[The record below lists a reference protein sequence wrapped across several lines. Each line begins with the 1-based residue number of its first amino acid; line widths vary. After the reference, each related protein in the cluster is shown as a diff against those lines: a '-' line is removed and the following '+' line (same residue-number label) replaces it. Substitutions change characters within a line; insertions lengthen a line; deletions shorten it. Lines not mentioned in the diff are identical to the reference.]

1 MKSFLDDLNDRQKEA
16 VEQTEG
22 AILILAGAGTGKTKT
37 ITYRIANMIEN
48 KHISP
53 FSILALTFTN
63 KAGNEM
69 RERVKGLIGEKAKKV
84 TISTFHSFGYS
95 LIRLYYPLLKLK
107 ENIVIY
113 DTDDQKKV
121 LEIINKKYN
130 ILLYIPLE
138 TKEIISV
145 FSNIKEMEKD
155 TDDISNFMYSTYLKE
170 LYNYY
175 QLYLIEHNAIDF
187 ADILLYTKRLLE
199 NEIVLSKVQNRYKY
213 IMVDEYQ
220 DTNNIQFQIVSM
232 IADKYK
238 NICVVGDENQSIYAF
253 RGADIRNI
261 LSFREVY
268 PNAVEIKLEQ
278 NYRSTKTIIKASNK
292 VIENNKSKTDKMLWT
307 ANETGELIQVLEN
320 DTDKKEA
327 TNIAKKIK
335 ELLKKGYE
343 YKDITILYRI
353 NAQSRNFEDVFIRE
367 KIPYKVYGGLSF
379 YQRMEIKDM
388 VAFLRL
394 FYNTSDNISLLR
406 VINIPK
412 RNVGETTKAK
422 IEEFSEKNNLS
433 MFKSL
438 KYAKE
443 IKLSGKLITE
453 LEKFYFLVKKYSEK
467 FEEANDSLDN
477 LLSNF
482 LDEVGYFPFM
492 ANDVKYKENYDS
504 RVENINEFLNLISE
518 FELNSGD
525 NDVLGSLLDEI
536 SLKQNSTN
544 EEKEENSINL
554 MTIHTSK
561 GLEFPVVFL
570 VGMVAGVFPSYRCE
584 SEEEYEEERR
594 CYYVAIT
601 RAKKEL
607 FISYYISKKDKNNYK
622 IVSPSDFIDELPDEH
637 IRIIKEQ

>member
-130 ILLYIPLE
+130 ILLYIPFE
-138 TKEIISV
+138 TKEIISI

-327 TNIAKKIK
+327 TNITKKIK

-601 RAKKEL
+601 RAKKVL
-607 FISYYISKKDKNNYK
+607 FISYYISKKDKNGYK
-622 IVSPSDFIDELPDEH
+622 IVSPSDFIDELPDEY
-637 IRIIKEQ
+637 IRIIKE

>member
-69 RERVKGLIGEKAKKV
+69 KERVKGLIGEKAKKV

-327 TNIAKKIK
+327 TNITKKIK

-607 FISYYISKKDKNNYK
+607 FISYYISKKDKNGYK
-622 IVSPSDFIDELPDEH
+622 IVSPSDFIDELPNEH
-637 IRIIKEQ
+637 IRIIKE

>member
-69 RERVKGLIGEKAKKV
+69 KERVKGLIGEKAKKV

-327 TNIAKKIK
+327 TNITKKIK

-607 FISYYISKKDKNNYK
+607 FISYYISKKDKNGYK
-622 IVSPSDFIDELPDEH
+622 IVSPSYFIDELPNEH
-637 IRIIKEQ
+637 IRIIKE

>member
-69 RERVKGLIGEKAKKV
+69 KERVKGLIGEKAKKV

-220 DTNNIQFQIVSM
+220 DTNSIQFQIVSM

-327 TNIAKKIK
+327 TNITKKIK

-607 FISYYISKKDKNNYK
+607 FISYYISKKDKNGYK
-622 IVSPSDFIDELPDEH
+622 IVSPSNFIDELPDEH
-637 IRIIKEQ
+637 IRIIKE

>member
-69 RERVKGLIGEKAKKV
+69 KERVKGLIGEKAKKV

-130 ILLYIPLE
+130 ILLYIPFE
-138 TKEIISV
+138 TKEIISI

-199 NEIVLSKVQNRYKY
+199 NEIVLSKIQNRYKY

-253 RGADIRNI
+253 RGVDIRNI

-327 TNIAKKIK
+327 TNITKKIK

-422 IEEFSEKNNLS
+422 IEEYSEKNNLS

-607 FISYYISKKDKNNYK
+607 FISYYISKKDKNGYK

-637 IRIIKEQ
+637 IRIIKE

>member
-69 RERVKGLIGEKAKKV
+69 KERVKGLIGEKAKKV

-175 QLYLIEHNAIDF
+175 QLYLLEHNAIDF

-232 IADKYK
+232 IADKNK

-327 TNIAKKIK
+327 TNITKKIK

-422 IEEFSEKNNLS
+422 IEEYSEKNNLS

-607 FISYYISKKDKNNYK
+607 FISYYISKKDKNGYK

-637 IRIIKEQ
+637 IRIIKE

>member
-69 RERVKGLIGEKAKKV
+69 KERVKGLIGEKAKKV

-220 DTNNIQFQIVSM
+220 DTNSIQFQIVSM

-327 TNIAKKIK
+327 TNITKKIK

-607 FISYYISKKDKNNYK
+607 FISYYISKKDKNGYK

-637 IRIIKEQ
+637 IRIIKE

>member
-69 RERVKGLIGEKAKKV
+69 KERVKGLIGEKAKKV

-130 ILLYIPLE
+130 ILLYIPFE
-138 TKEIISV
+138 TKEIISI

-199 NEIVLSKVQNRYKY
+199 NEIVLSKIQNRYKY

-327 TNIAKKIK
+327 TNITKKIK

-422 IEEFSEKNNLS
+422 IEEYSEKNNLS

-607 FISYYISKKDKNNYK
+607 FISYYISKKDKNGYK

-637 IRIIKEQ
+637 IRIIKE

>member
-69 RERVKGLIGEKAKKV
+69 KERVKGLIGEKAKKI

-130 ILLYIPLE
+130 ILLYIPFE
-138 TKEIISV
+138 TKEIISI

-327 TNIAKKIK
+327 TNITKKIK

-443 IKLSGKLITE
+443 MKLSGKLITE

-601 RAKKEL
+601 RAKKVL
-607 FISYYISKKDKNNYK
+607 FISYYISKKDKNGYK

-637 IRIIKEQ
+637 IRIIKE

>member
-130 ILLYIPLE
+130 ILLYIPFE
-138 TKEIISV
+138 TKEIISI

-327 TNIAKKIK
+327 TNITKKIK

-607 FISYYISKKDKNNYK
+607 FISYYISKKDKNGYK

>member
-69 RERVKGLIGEKAKKV
+69 KERVKGLIGEKAKKV

-155 TDDISNFMYSTYLKE
+155 TDDISNFMYSAYLKE

-327 TNIAKKIK
+327 TNITKKIK

-607 FISYYISKKDKNNYK
+607 FISYYISKKDKNGYK

-637 IRIIKEQ
+637 IRIIKE

>member
-69 RERVKGLIGEKAKKV
+69 KERVKGLIGEKAKKV

-327 TNIAKKIK
+327 TNITKKIK

-607 FISYYISKKDKNNYK
+607 FISYYISKKDKNGYK

-637 IRIIKEQ
+637 IKITKEQ

>member
-69 RERVKGLIGEKAKKV
+69 KERVKGLIGEKAKKV

-220 DTNNIQFQIVSM
+220 DTNSIQFQIVSM

-327 TNIAKKIK
+327 TNITKKIK

-367 KIPYKVYGGLSF
+367 KIPYKVYGG
-379 YQRMEIKDM
+379 
-388 VAFLRL
+388 
-394 FYNTSDNISLLR
+394 N
-406 VINIPK
+406 
-412 RNVGETTKAK
+412 
-422 IEEFSEKNNLS
+422 
-433 MFKSL
+433 
-438 KYAKE
+438 
-443 IKLSGKLITE
+443 
-453 LEKFYFLVKKYSEK
+453 
-467 FEEANDSLDN
+467 
-477 LLSNF
+477 
-482 LDEVGYFPFM
+482 
-492 ANDVKYKENYDS
+492 
-504 RVENINEFLNLISE
+504 
-518 FELNSGD
+518 
-525 NDVLGSLLDEI
+525 
-536 SLKQNSTN
+536 
-544 EEKEENSINL
+544 
-554 MTIHTSK
+554 
-561 GLEFPVVFL
+561 
-570 VGMVAGVFPSYRCE
+570 GM
-584 SEEEYEEERR
+584 
-594 CYYVAIT
+594 
-601 RAKKEL
+601 
-607 FISYYISKKDKNNYK
+607 
-622 IVSPSDFIDELPDEH
+622 
-637 IRIIKEQ
+637 

>member
-1 MKSFLDDLNDRQKEA
+1 LKSFLDDLNDRQKEA

-69 RERVKGLIGEKAKKV
+69 KERVKGLIGEKAKKV

-220 DTNNIQFQIVSM
+220 DTNSIQFQIVSM

-327 TNIAKKIK
+327 TNITKKIK

-607 FISYYISKKDKNNYK
+607 FISYYISKKDKNGYK

-637 IRIIKEQ
+637 IRIIKE

>member
-69 RERVKGLIGEKAKKV
+69 KERVKGLIGEKAKKV

-327 TNIAKKIK
+327 TNITKKIK

-607 FISYYISKKDKNNYK
+607 FISYYISKKDKNGYK

-637 IRIIKEQ
+637 IRIIKE

>member
-69 RERVKGLIGEKAKKV
+69 KERVKGLIGEKAKKV

-155 TDDISNFMYSTYLKE
+155 TDDISNFMYSAYLKE

-327 TNIAKKIK
+327 TNITKKIK

-394 FYNTSDNISLLR
+394 FYNTSDNIISLLR

-607 FISYYISKKDKNNYK
+607 FISYYISKKDKNGYK

-637 IRIIKEQ
+637 IRIIKE

>member
-69 RERVKGLIGEKAKKV
+69 KERVKGLIGEKAKKV

-327 TNIAKKIK
+327 TNITKKIK

-453 LEKFYFLVKKYSEK
+453 LERFYFLVKKYSEK

-607 FISYYISKKDKNNYK
+607 FISYYISKKDKNGYK

>member
-69 RERVKGLIGEKAKKV
+69 KERVKGLIGEKAKKV

-130 ILLYIPLE
+130 ILLYIPFE
-138 TKEIISV
+138 TKEIISI

-412 RNVGETTKAK
+412 RNVGETTKTK

-601 RAKKEL
+601 RAKKVL
-607 FISYYISKKDKNNYK
+607 FISYYISKKDKNGYK

-637 IRIIKEQ
+637 IRIIKE

>member
-130 ILLYIPLE
+130 ILLYIPFE
-138 TKEIISV
+138 TKEIISI

-220 DTNNIQFQIVSM
+220 DTNSIQFQIVSM

-261 LSFREVY
+261 LSFRKVY

-327 TNIAKKIK
+327 TNITKKIK

-492 ANDVKYKENYDS
+492 ANDVKYKENYES

-607 FISYYISKKDKNNYK
+607 FISYYISKKDKNGYK

-637 IRIIKEQ
+637 IRIIKE

>member
-69 RERVKGLIGEKAKKV
+69 KERVKGLIGEKAKKV

-422 IEEFSEKNNLS
+422 IEEYSEKNNLS

-504 RVENINEFLNLISE
+504 RVENINEFLNFISE

-607 FISYYISKKDKNNYK
+607 FISYYISKKDKNGYK

-637 IRIIKEQ
+637 IRIIKE

>member
-69 RERVKGLIGEKAKKV
+69 KERVKGLIGEKAKKV

-130 ILLYIPLE
+130 ILLYIPFE
-138 TKEIISV
+138 TKEIISI

-327 TNIAKKIK
+327 TNITKKIK

-388 VAFLRL
+388 VSFLRL

-438 KYAKE
+438 KYVKE

-607 FISYYISKKDKNNYK
+607 FISYYISKKDKNGYK

>member
-69 RERVKGLIGEKAKKV
+69 KERVKGLIGEKAKKV

-327 TNIAKKIK
+327 TNITKKIK

-433 MFKSL
+433 LFKSL

-492 ANDVKYKENYDS
+492 ANDVKYKENYES

-607 FISYYISKKDKNNYK
+607 FISYYISKKDKNGYK

>member
-69 RERVKGLIGEKAKKV
+69 KERVKGLIGEKAKKV

-422 IEEFSEKNNLS
+422 IEEYSEKNNLS

-601 RAKKEL
+601 RAKKVL
-607 FISYYISKKDKNNYK
+607 FISYYISKKDKNGYK

-637 IRIIKEQ
+637 IRIIKE

>member
-1 MKSFLDDLNDRQKEA
+1 M
-16 VEQTEG
+16 
-22 AILILAGAGTGKTKT
+22 
-37 ITYRIANMIEN
+37 
-48 KHISP
+48 
-53 FSILALTFTN
+53 
-63 KAGNEM
+63 
-69 RERVKGLIGEKAKKV
+69 V
-84 TISTFHSFGYS
+84 TIAWALLVTFSKS
-95 LIRLYYPLLKLK
+95 ESAP
-107 ENIVIY
+107 V
-113 DTDDQKKV
+113 
-121 LEIINKKYN
+121 
-130 ILLYIPLE
+130 
-138 TKEIISV
+138 
-145 FSNIKEMEKD
+145 
-155 TDDISNFMYSTYLKE
+155 
-170 LYNYY
+170 
-175 QLYLIEHNAIDF
+175 
-187 ADILLYTKRLLE
+187 DILLYTKRLLE

-232 IADKYK
+232 IADKNK

-327 TNIAKKIK
+327 TNITKKIK

-607 FISYYISKKDKNNYK
+607 FISYYISKKDKNGYK

>member
-69 RERVKGLIGEKAKKV
+69 KERVKGLIGEKAKKV

-130 ILLYIPLE
+130 ILLYIPFE
-138 TKEIISV
+138 TKEIISI

-353 NAQSRNFEDVFIRE
+353 NAQSRKFEDVFIRE

-412 RNVGETTKAK
+412 RNVGETTKTK

-601 RAKKEL
+601 RAKKVL
-607 FISYYISKKDKNNYK
+607 FISYYISKKDKNGYK

-637 IRIIKEQ
+637 IRIIKE